1 MTTYEIHGDRSL
13 LYDVYEVSFHLRMGK
28 KRTENYLHYLW
39 LEKIIIP
46 VRYRK
51 IGSEP
56 YWEKSS
62 IDSLLKI
69 SKEEWDGL
77 KIPEFDPKK
86 NYKSM
91 ILKFPISKTKNTIP
105 MKNKSSVKKGLYN
118 KGEAAK
124 RLGYSST
131 TSGYRYIDYLVENK
145 FLRAIK
151 LEGIRAPRFR
161 VEEVEALLNKEDELG
176 LPISK
181 TKNSILMKITIHTT
195 QLTVE
200 SAKMFMRIYRKS

>member
-13 LYDVYEVSFHLRMGK
+13 LFDVSEVSFHLRMGK

-91 ILKFPISKTKNTIP
+91 ILKFPISKKTKNTIL
-105 MKNKSSVKKGLYN
+105 MKNKTNKLYAINTRIPIDLAEKMNSHLAITKQSASSFILDSVMEYLDLIYN
-118 KGEAAK
+118 K
-124 RLGYSST
+124 
-131 TSGYRYIDYLVENK
+131 DYEPSKAL
-145 FLRAIK
+145 K
-151 LEGIRAPRFR
+151 LNQYA
-161 VEEVEALLNKEDELG
+161 NELEKS
-176 LPISK
+176 LP
-181 TKNSILMKITIHTT
+181 
-195 QLTVE
+195 
-200 SAKMFMRIYRKS
+200 

>member
-1 MTTYEIHGDRSL
+1 MTTTDEIHGDRSL
-13 LYDVYEVSFHLRMGK
+13 LYDVSEVSFHLRMGK

-62 IDSLLKI
+62 IDFLLKI
-69 SKEEWDGL
+69 TKEEWDDW

-105 MKNKSSVKKGLYN
+105 MKKEKTSAKKKDDQQAINCRIPIPTYNSMQEITAITKKPTGAFVADCILYYIGSVTGEFKNKQP
-118 KGEAAK
+118 
-124 RLGYSST
+124 
-131 TSGYRYIDYLVENK
+131 DYLK
-145 FLRAIK
+145 I
-151 LEGIRAPRFR
+151 
-161 VEEVEALLNKEDELG
+161 DEFG
-176 LPISK
+176 Y
-181 TKNSILMKITIHTT
+181 NMKHR
-195 QLTVE
+195 
-200 SAKMFMRIYRKS
+200 KM

>member
-13 LYDVYEVSFHLRMGK
+13 LYDVSDVSFNLRMGK
-28 KRTENYLHYLW
+28 KKTENYLHYLW

-91 ILKFPISKTKNTIP
+91 ILKFPISKKNCEITMKKEKISAKKKDDLQAINCRIPIATYNSMQEIIAITKKTTGSFVTDCILYYIGSVSGEF
-105 MKNKSSVKKGLYN
+105 KNKQP
-118 KGEAAK
+118 
-124 RLGYSST
+124 
-131 TSGYRYIDYLVENK
+131 DYLK
-145 FLRAIK
+145 I
-151 LEGIRAPRFR
+151 
-161 VEEVEALLNKEDELG
+161 DEFG
-176 LPISK
+176 Y
-181 TKNSILMKITIHTT
+181 NMK
-195 QLTVE
+195 
-200 SAKMFMRIYRKS
+200 YRKE

>member
-1 MTTYEIHGDRSL
+1 MTTYEIQGDRSL
-13 LYDVYEVSFHLRMGK
+13 LYDVSEVSFHLRMGK

-91 ILKFPISKTKNTIP
+91 ILKFPISKTKNTIL
-105 MKNKSSVKKGLYN
+105 MKNNNKLYAINTRIDTKVAEEMYELMATTKKSV
-118 KGEAAK
+118 AAFVQ
-124 RLGYSST
+124 
-131 TSGYRYIDYLVENK
+131 D
-145 FLRAIK
+145 AI
-151 LEGIRAPRFR
+151 LEYM
-161 VEEVEALLNKEDELG
+161 ALLDEKKYT
-176 LPISK
+176 PSK
-181 TKNSILMKITIHTT
+181 ALQIDRY
-195 QLTVE
+195 
-200 SAKMFMRIYRKS
+200 AKALVKS